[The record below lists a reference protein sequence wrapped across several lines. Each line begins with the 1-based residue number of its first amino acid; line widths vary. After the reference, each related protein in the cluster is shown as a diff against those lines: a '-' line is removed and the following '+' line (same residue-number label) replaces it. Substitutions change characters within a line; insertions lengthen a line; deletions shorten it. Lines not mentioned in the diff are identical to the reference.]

1 MTPAALSQ
9 AAFARPIKTLIALA
23 LAAIGLQASA
33 GEGYKLRQ
41 SPVGVFGGEMAAA
54 GPTTPVSSVPR
65 R

>member
-9 AAFARPIKTLIALA
+9 PAFARPTLIALA
-23 LAAIGLQASA
+23 LAAIGLQANA